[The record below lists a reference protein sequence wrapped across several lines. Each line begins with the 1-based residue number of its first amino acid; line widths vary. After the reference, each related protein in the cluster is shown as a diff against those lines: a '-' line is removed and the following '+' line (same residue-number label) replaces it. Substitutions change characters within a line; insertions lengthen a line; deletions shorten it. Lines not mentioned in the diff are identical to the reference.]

1 MSAVR
6 EEVLPIREKTD
17 IVRIR
22 RRVREWSGAIGFGLV
37 EQTKMITAA
46 SELARNALDHGGGGE
61 VELREVDL
69 GGRRGLRL
77 EFRDDGPG
85 IPDVQR
91 ALQDGFSTGTG
102 LGLGLAGASRL
113 VNEFHIDSE
122 PGCGTRVAITR
133 WLP

>member
-1 MSAVR
+1 MNELR
-6 EEVLPIREKTD
+6 EEVLPIREKAD

-22 RRVREWSGAIGFGLV
+22 QRVRERSGEIGFGLV

-61 VELREVDL
+61 MRLAEVDN
-69 GGRRGLRL
+69 GDRHGLRL
-77 EFRDDGPG
+77 EFSDRGPG
-85 IPDVQR
+85 ISDVER

-113 VNEFHIDSE
+113 VNDFEIDST
-122 PGCGTRVAITR
+122 PGEGTRVTITR
-133 WLP
+133 WLA